1 MPLFDARYDSLS
13 STDTW
18 AAQHPDHGIDELLAG
33 FWPKNGNFTNHQLPA
48 GSEQL
53 AGAGVAVG
61 TERARPEA
69 GRRQMHG
76 ARVAVRIARNLA
88 EDPVAPAS
96 VGQGDGRTQLR
107 LRQIRE
113 WERNEDYPA
122 G

>member
-13 STDTW
+13 STD
-18 AAQHPDHGIDELLAG
+18 ACAVQNPDNRIDELLAG
-33 FWPKNGNFTNHQLPA
+33 LWPENGDFTNHQLSA
-48 GSEQL
+48 GGEQL
-53 AGAGVAVG
+53 TRAGVAVG

-69 GRRQMHG
+69 GRRQMNG
-76 ARVAVRIARNLA
+76 ARVAVRIACNLT
-88 EDPVAPAS
+88 EDLVAPAS

-107 LRQIRE
+107 LRQSRE